1 MWTSKNRG
9 KPRVTLSLFGAA
21 DQSAVFTPDRV
32 AAPSTRSSLINA
44 ELVSMNP
51 YQKLFDAQK
60 DYFRTGI
67 TRTCEWRVEQIDRMA
82 SMLAANEKA
91 LQKAVAADFKTAYQE
106 HVFETMGTAFEAEF
120 QKSQLKSWME
130 PVEAPVPRFLAE
142 TGHKAVV
149 YREPYGVALIV
160 GPFNGPLT
168 LLLRPALT
176 ALAAGNTCVLKLS
189 TALPATTELLLELI
203 PKHFDPR
210 AVTAIV
216 GHREETTE
224 LLKLPFDFIF
234 FTGST
239 STGKVVA
246 HAAAENLTPVLL
258 ELGGQNPA
266 LIDATANIPNA
277 AKKIVW
283 GAMAWGGQWCTS
295 PGYAYVH
302 ESVAEEFVRE
312 AKKAVIELYG
322 EDPKSNPDYSQVI
335 SEREVS
341 RLAALIEP
349 AKVVS
354 GGKSDPRVRYLD
366 PTILYP
372 ISWDDTIMEEEVFGP
387 ILPILTYK
395 TLDEALQRIS
405 ATPRPLAGF
414 VFSRDKKTIDR
425 FIGELS
431 YGGGA
436 VNQVNIHL
444 FIETMP
450 FGGTGASGLGHYYG
464 KYGFDT
470 LTHAKSMLIAPPEGA
485 IDHLYPPYTA
495 EKNEELKQWFVY

>member
-1 MWTSKNRG
+1 
-9 KPRVTLSLFGAA
+9 
-21 DQSAVFTPDRV
+21 
-32 AAPSTRSSLINA
+32 
-44 ELVSMNP
+44 MNS

-60 DYFRTGI
+60 DYFGTGI
-67 TRTCEWRVEQIDRMA
+67 TRTYEWRVEQLDRMA
-82 SMLAANEKA
+82 SMLAVNEKA
-91 LQKAVAADFKTAYQE
+91 LQKAVAADFKTAFQE
-106 HVFETMGTAFEAEF
+106 YVFETAASAVEAEF

-142 TGHKAVV
+142 TGHKAMV

-176 ALAAGNTCVLKLS
+176 ALAAGNTCVLKLA

-203 PKHFDPR
+203 PKHFDSR
-210 AVTAIV
+210 AVTAIA

-239 STGKVVA
+239 NVGKVVA
-246 HAAAENLTPVLL
+246 RAAAENLTPVLL

-266 LIDATANIPNA
+266 LVDATANIPNA

-302 ESVAEEFVRE
+302 ESVVEEFVRE
-312 AKKAVIELYG
+312 AKRALIDLYG
-322 EDPKSNPDYSQVI
+322 PDPKSNADYSRII
-335 SEREVS
+335 SEREVL

-349 AKVVS
+349 EKVVS
-354 GGKSDPRVRYLD
+354 GGQSDAKARYLD

-372 ISWDDTIMEEEVFGP
+372 ISWDDTVMEEEVFGP

-395 TLDEALQRIS
+395 SLDEALKRIS

-414 VFSRDKKTIDR
+414 VFSRDQQTIDR

-444 FIETMP
+444 FIASMP
-450 FGGTGASGLGHYYG
+450 FGGTGGSGLGHYYG

-485 IDHLYPPYTA
+485 IDHLFPPYTV
-495 EKNEELKQWFVY
+495 EKNEELRQWFVY